1 MTDSAGLPPQWS
13 IPLPNTATEDRGEI
27 RRAYDPLRHPE
38 LGYQG
43 CQTLY
48 EAFRRGQTLNPLGP
62 CLGFRAVS
70 TNGMATPFIYSS
82 YTEVVARVD
91 AFAAG
96 LDTLKLSLPTDD
108 NLTLVRSSE
117 FFARKITSKMQEGIQ
132 PSHPLLHPSSF
143 SRLVC
148 T

>member
-1 MTDSAGLPPQWS
+1 MQEELKQWS
-13 IPLPNTATEDRGEI
+13 TVVPNTSTESRGDI
-27 RRAYDPLRHPE
+27 RRNCDPLRNPE
-38 LGYQG
+38 LGFQG

-48 EAFRRGQTLNPLGP
+48 EAFRRGQTLNPLGA

-82 YTEVVARVD
+82 YTEVQARVN

-96 LDTLKLSLPTDD
+96 LDTLDLVRPTDE
-108 NLTLVRSSE
+108 NMTLVRSLSLS
-117 FFARKITSKMQEGIQ
+117 R
-132 PSHPLLHPSSF
+132 SHCHAMICSHYFSYFVLLRTID
-143 SRLVC
+143 RLAC